1 MAWLTSGLQCG
12 IAKLSFKSGHRY
24 IANRFV
30 AKIIPHTGDHSLIT
44 CSSDGQNSDDGQ
56 GACDLDVEPGN
67 PNEFYSCGGVG
78 VVNHIDLRIYAP
90 ATKLFKCQPIDDH
103 EMIGDFIPLS
113 RIAVDPMNP
122 NLFAVSGWDKY
133 TGLYDIRKFKRDGS
147 TDFDQPIGCSYPPH
161 LIGVREIVTGMA
173 FSDQS
178 ELLVLY
184 GDHSVC
190 LFTRDMGLG
199 HNPVPSSPFSA
210 RSEASEKVVPQLYKG
225 FAKYERPKCV
235 SFFGPKSEYVSGV
248 LASSGTSDFK
258 IWTPK
263 PIDKDVLPTQTEL
276 DKQQH
281 AQFLFLVVISSPLEI
296 LIVVLSFPPMRNDGY
311 DVNYLDVHNGNDDE
325 DK

>member
-24 IANRFV
+24 IANHFV
-30 AKIIPHTGDHSLIT
+30 AKIIPHTGDRSLIT
-44 CSSDGQNSDDGQ
+44 CSADGQVRHAQISDHGVRTQ
-56 GACDLDVEPGN
+56 MMAKELVIWTLN
-67 PNEFYSCGGVG
+67 PE
-78 VVNHIDLRIYAP
+78 IL
-90 ATKLFKCQPIDDH
+90 
-103 EMIGDFIPLS
+103 
-113 RIAVDPMNP
+113 MN
-122 NLFAVSGWDKY
+122 LLLCWRWSGESFSGWDKY

-147 TDFDQPIGCSYPPH
+147 TDFDQPIGCFYPPH
-161 LIGVREIVTGMA
+161 LIGVHKIVTGMA
-173 FSDQS
+173 FPDQS

-281 AQFLFLVVISSPLEI
+281 AQFLFLIVISSPLEI

-311 DVNYLDVHNGNDDE
+311 DVDYLDVHDGNDDE